1 MSPDLPACAF
11 EDDSP
16 VARQSPSAPVA
27 RTMALRVRPRR
38 EPRAS
43 RAVAR
48 LARLAVLA
56 SSAVSAATA
65 QTTSPTF
72 LPPSPCVYR
81 LDALDAKV
89 AALETSLGD
98 GAPFARVAAEGGGA
112 GGFFG
117 AAFEGLGRAGDRVT
131 AQGTAWGDDLDFSLE
146 NSAPFGVSGTGDRAA
161 ALGAGSPPEGDF
173 SLAAGRPALASET
186 AALAFGNAAFA
197 TTYLDETLRV
207 SRGNKGSYF
216 VLMRPETYW
225 EMRRTRETR
234 ESGSAG
240 K

>member
-98 GAPFARVAAEGGGA
+98 GAPFARVATEGTQA

-117 AAFEGLGRAGDRVT
+117 AAFEGLGRAQNRVT
-131 AQGTAWGDDLDFSLE
+131 AQGTAQGDDSIQE
-146 NSAPFGVSGTGDRAA
+146 EKSAETFFGVSATGDRAA
-161 ALGAGSPPEGDF
+161 ALGAGSRAEGDF
-173 SLAAGRPALASET
+173 SLAAGRAALASET
-186 AALAFGNAAFA
+186 TALAFGDAAVA
-197 TTYLDETLRV
+197 
-207 SRGNKGSYF
+207 
-216 VLMRPETYW
+216 
-225 EMRRTRETR
+225 
-234 ESGSAG
+234 SGSAAVALDR
-240 K
+240 KAHVRTPVTRQSRMPSSA

>member
-1 MSPDLPACAF
+1 M
-11 EDDSP
+11 
-16 VARQSPSAPVA
+16 ARQSPSAPVA
-27 RTMALRVRPRR
+27 RTMALRARPRR
-38 EPRAS
+38 EFRAS

-98 GAPFARVAAEGGGA
+98 GAPFARVPTEGGLA

-131 AQGTAWGDDLDFSLE
+131 AQGTARGDDLEDFSLK
-146 NSAPFGVSGTGDRAA
+146 SAEPFGSTHVVI
-161 ALGAGSPPEGDF
+161 
-173 SLAAGRPALASET
+173 LA
-186 AALAFGNAAFA
+186 
-197 TTYLDETLRV
+197 
-207 SRGNKGSYF
+207 
-216 VLMRPETYW
+216 
-225 EMRRTRETR
+225 
-234 ESGSAG
+234 
-240 K
+240 